1 MDKQVKIG
9 RLSIHNFLEQNESFI
24 VKDSFS
30 DTILFLSLA
39 DAYDIIE
46 YLDQSIVEHEQK
58 LGIFEEV
65 GYGN

>member
-24 VKDSFS
+24 VKDTFS

>member
-1 MDKQVKIG
+1 MDKQVNIG

-46 YLDQSIVEHEQK
+46 YLDRSIIEHEQK
-58 LGIFEEV
+58 LGIYEEI